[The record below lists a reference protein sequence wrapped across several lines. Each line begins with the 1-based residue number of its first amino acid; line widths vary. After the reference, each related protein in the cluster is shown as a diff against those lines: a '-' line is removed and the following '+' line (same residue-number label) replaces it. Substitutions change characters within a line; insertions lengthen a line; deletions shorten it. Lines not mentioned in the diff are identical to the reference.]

1 MIARHLISKTV
12 PPIRPVENGHVAL
25 EWMEEFKVSPLAVA
39 DGTRFVGIIS
49 EDMVVDENNL
59 DLPISHYVADLVDT
73 HVAPDQHIYDVIR
86 TLSGHDLSIM
96 PVVDAGGT
104 YIGCITMPD
113 LLTKFDE
120 LAVVNQPG
128 GILVVEMDMRDYSLA
143 QVAHIVESN
152 GARILSSYIFHRP
165 DSDKMEL
172 TLKIDREDQTS
183 VIQGLERYG
192 YRVAGSFH
200 DSEDTGEIKDRYDA
214 LMRYIN
220 I

>member
-25 EWMEEFKVSPLAVA
+25 EWMEEFKVSHLAVA
-39 DGTRFVGIIS
+39 DGTRFMGIVS

-59 DLPISHYVADLVDT
+59 DLPISHYEADLVDT
-73 HVAPDQHIYDVIR
+73 HVSPDQHIYDVIR
-86 TLSGHDLSIM
+86 SLSGHDLSIM

-104 YIGCITMPD
+104 YVGCITMPD

-128 GILVVEMDMRDYSLA
+128 GIMVVEMDMRDYSLA

-152 GARILSSYIFHRP
+152 GARILSSYIFHRHE
-165 DSDKMEL
+165 SDKIEL

-192 YRVAGSFH
+192 YKVAGSFH
-200 DSEDTGEIKDRYDA
+200 DNEDEGEIKDRYDA

>member
-1 MIARHLISKTV
+1 
-12 PPIRPVENGHVAL
+12 
-25 EWMEEFKVSPLAVA
+25 MEEFKVSHLAVA

>member
-25 EWMEEFKVSPLAVA
+25 EWMEEFKVSHLAVA
-39 DGTRFVGIIS
+39 DGTRFMGIVS

-59 DLPISHYVADLVDT
+59 DLPISHYEADLVDT
-73 HVAPDQHIYDVIR
+73 HVSPDQHIYDVIR
-86 TLSGHDLSIM
+86 SLSGHDLSIM

-104 YIGCITMPD
+104 YVGCITMPD

-128 GILVVEMDMRDYSLA
+128 GIMVVEMDMRDYSLA

-152 GARILSSYIFHRP
+152 GARILSSYIFHRHE
-165 DSDKMEL
+165 SDKIEL

-192 YRVAGSFH
+192 YKVAGSFH
-200 DSEDTGEIKDRYDA
+200 DNEDKGEIKDRYDA

>member
-25 EWMEEFKVSPLAVA
+25 EWMEEFKVSHLAVA